1 MHTAVLVQR
10 WVGLE
15 QTPGPHEVLEK
26 SAQLVVRAVS

>member
-15 QTPGPHEVLEK
+15 QTPSPHEVLEQ
-26 SAQLVVRAVS
+26 SAQFVVREVF